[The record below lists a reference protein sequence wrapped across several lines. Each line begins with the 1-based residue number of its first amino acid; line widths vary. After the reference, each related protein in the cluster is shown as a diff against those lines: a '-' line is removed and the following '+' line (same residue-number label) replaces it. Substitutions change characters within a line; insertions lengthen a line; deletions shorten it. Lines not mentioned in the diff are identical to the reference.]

1 MLPAA
6 HICEQFVWL
15 VSARLSALVSLLL
28 LLESEPGRSVAACLM
43 SAAVLCVEA
52 RQSQPRGSMPRCKLT
67 CSLPAPHL
75 SDPCCSEYSASI
87 HQSHRTNGT
96 TSAGRAKA
104 FYPAAFP
111 QSNLK
116 SCNRESTDSCVSK
129 HTSTAVG
136 AKQALTSLE
145 GETTAGKGWRCH
157 PMQDHPLYVHL
168 CVQILPSSGAG
179 RTTHS

>member
-1 MLPAA
+1 MLPAP
-6 HICEQFVWL
+6 HICDQFVWL

-75 SDPCCSEYSASI
+75 SDLRCSEYSASI
-87 HQSHRTNGT
+87 QQSHHTNGMR
-96 TSAGRAKA
+96 SAGRAKL

-111 QSNLK
+111 QSYLK
-116 SCNRESTDSCVSK
+116 SRKRESTDSCMSK

-136 AKQALTSLE
+136 AKQALTSLQ

-157 PMQDHPLYVHL
+157 SMEVHTLCAHL
-168 CVQILPSSGAG
+168 CVQMLPSSGAG